1 MPLHYL
7 PAIRA
12 TIPARRGDSMNRSAL
27 SLARPD
33 QERLAPIVAM
43 AEILDSLHIGLCL
56 FDAED
61 RALLWNRSFLR
72 LFPEHDGF
80 VSVGEPY
87 AENLRRFYRSRLSPA
102 EMGAIDQCIAE
113 GIARH
118 RMQTQPFV
126 FEHRG
131 HWVRVAS
138 QPVPGLGRMRVW
150 TPIAA
155 PDTPEALPEQ
165 GDEGDGRSTLGPDG
179 RIAGCNARF
188 ASFFGLV
195 SPAEAVGRSH
205 AALVTAAWSRAGGV
219 PPDVL
224 QTLAEGERFTG
235 VPFEL
240 ALPGDRWLRVLQ
252 NRLADGRVVGSFADI
267 SAMKKLQAELRTAR
281 EAADRANRAKDALL
295 ATVSHELRTPL
306 NGILGVLSVLESQ
319 PLPEATSRHVGVA
332 LNSARGLLHL
342 VDDILSFSR
351 REGTATTTASEPID
365 PARMVREVVQLL
377 SPQVQA
383 KGIGLRALVAADVP
397 GMVEADAARLRQVLI
412 NLAGNAVKFTERG
425 EVTLQLARAGRAADG
440 RAMLSFTVSDTGIGI
455 PARALEAIFEPHV
468 QADPEIARRY
478 GGSGLGLS
486 ICRTLVQAMGGEI
499 TVTSTLGQGSWFS
512 VVLPC
517 RELAPAAP
525 PPADALPSLPTLR
538 VLVVDD
544 QAVNREVARI
554 LLERLGQSVTLAG
567 RDEEALHAIE
577 EPFDLL
583 LLDLEMPG
591 LGGIGLLQALR
602 AAAPHDRPMHAVA
615 LTGHA
620 GEEHRTLCAEAGFDG
635 FLTKPL
641 CLRDLADM
649 IVDVLGAADTQDDP
663 QIDEAALDLLAQVLP
678 PPALEQLIGQ
688 FEAEGEA
695 MLRSMTQP
703 GAPNGR
709 DAALR
714 LREVALN
721 LGAMRVATM
730 AKAFNAAMPADA
742 PARLAAL
749 RVMLDRSS
757 GALRKRLAQR
767 QTNLA

>member
-1 MPLHYL
+1 
-7 PAIRA
+7 
-12 TIPARRGDSMNRSAL
+12 MNRSAV

-33 QERLAPIVAM
+33 QERLAPIAAM
-43 AEILDSLHIGLCL
+43 VEILDSLHIGACL
-56 FDAED
+56 FDSED

-80 VSVGEPY
+80 VTVGEPY

-131 HWVRVAS
+131 RWVRVAS
-138 QPVPGLGRMRVW
+138 QPIPGLGRMRLW

-155 PDTPEALPEQ
+155 PDTPEAMPEQ

-195 SPAEAVGRSH
+195 SPAEAVGRTH
-205 AALVTAAWSRAGGV
+205 ASLVSAAWARAGGA
-219 PPDVL
+219 PAAVL

-240 ALPGDRWLRVLQ
+240 SLPGDRWLRVLQ

-267 SAMKKLQAELRTAR
+267 SAMKKMQAELRSAR
-281 EAADRANRAKDALL
+281 EVADRANRAKDALL

-306 NGILGVLSVLESQ
+306 NGILGVLSVLEVQ
-319 PLPEATSRHVGVA
+319 PLPEETARHVGVA

-351 REGTATTTASEPID
+351 REGSAAGTAAEPID
-365 PARMVREVVQLL
+365 PAGLVREVVQLL
-377 SPQVQA
+377 GSQA
-383 KGIGLRALVAADVP
+383 RGKGIGLRALAAADVP
-397 GMVEADAARLRQVLI
+397 ALMEADAARLRQVLI

-425 EVTLQLARAGRAADG
+425 EVTLQIARAGHAADG
-440 RAMLSFTVSDTGIGI
+440 RTMLCFTVSDTGIGI
-455 PARALEAIFEPHV
+455 PARALDAIFEPHV
-468 QADPEIARRY
+468 QADPEIGQRY

-486 ICRTLVQAMGGEI
+486 ICRSLVQAMGGEI
-499 TVTSTLGQGSWFS
+499 SVTSTLGQGSWFS
-512 VVLPC
+512 VTLPC
-517 RELAPAAP
+517 RELTPPAAPAP
-525 PPADALPSLPTLR
+525 PPAETLPRLPALR

-567 RDEEALHAIE
+567 RDEEALLAIA

-602 AAAPHDRPMHAVA
+602 SAAPGRPMQAVA

-620 GEEHRTLCAEAGFDG
+620 GEEYRTLCAEAGFDG

-641 CLRDLADM
+641 VLRDLADM
-649 IVDVLGAADTQDDP
+649 IAGMFGPADAPEDP
-663 QIDEAALDLLAQVLP
+663 QIDTAALDLLAEVLP
-678 PPALEQLIGQ
+678 PAALAQLIEQ
-688 FEAEGEA
+688 FEIEGEA
-695 MLRSMTQP
+695 ALLSTAEP
-703 GAPNGR
+703 GATNRR

-714 LREVALN
+714 LQEVALN

-730 AKAFNAAMPADA
+730 AEALGASFPADA

-749 RVMLDRSS
+749 RTMLERSS
-757 GALRKRLAQR
+757 ADLREKLQQR
-767 QTNLA
+767 QANPA